1 MGNTDGRAISSRRV
15 LWLAGLPHYRL
26 RSTVGYYAICYIVV
40 DIAESLGSY
49 VMVTHTQRIRI
60 VEEIRASNLKGRG
73 LEQRIVELLSELPT
87 YSSNFIYRLEGD
99 TLVLDAFTGE
109 ATEHTRIPVGRGVCG
124 TAVAEKANQLVED
137 VSKLENYLCCSL
149 KTKSEIVV
157 LIRRNGKILG
167 QIDIDSHE
175 ICAFDNS
182 DEAFLQELAEILADR
197 WE

>member
-1 MGNTDGRAISSRRV
+1 MNMITQTPKARV
-15 LWLAGLPHYRL
+15 
-26 RSTVGYYAICYIVV
+26 
-40 DIAESLGSY
+40 
-49 VMVTHTQRIRI
+49 
-60 VEEIRASNLKGRG
+60 VEEIRASNLKGRA

-87 YSSNFIYRLEGD
+87 YNSNFIYRLEGN

-124 TAVAEKANQLVED
+124 TAVTQNANQLIED

-157 LIRRNGKILG
+157 LIRRDDKILG
-167 QIDIDSHE
+167 QIDIDGHE
-175 ICAFDNS
+175 VGAFDKS
-182 DEAFLQELAEILADR
+182 DEVFLEELAAILADR